1 MRNSS
6 PLFNCCSK
14 ILHLF
19 IDLPLSI
26 SNTNEKAALQYRF
39 IGRNKLN
46 IFLFQPL
53 GIGAVLCYKL
63 FSQKH
68 PFIQFKSFKNTFYEK
83 ILFFRFT
90 NISW

>member
-1 MRNSS
+1 MRNTS

-19 IDLPLSI
+19 IDLPFSI
-26 SNTNEKAALQYRF
+26 CNTNGKTALQYRF
-39 IGRNKLN
+39 IGRNQSN

-53 GIGAVLCYKL
+53 GIGAVLCYQL

-68 PFIQFKSFKNTFYEK
+68 PFMQFKSFKNTLYEK
-83 ILFFRFT
+83 ILFFRST
-90 NISW
+90 TISW